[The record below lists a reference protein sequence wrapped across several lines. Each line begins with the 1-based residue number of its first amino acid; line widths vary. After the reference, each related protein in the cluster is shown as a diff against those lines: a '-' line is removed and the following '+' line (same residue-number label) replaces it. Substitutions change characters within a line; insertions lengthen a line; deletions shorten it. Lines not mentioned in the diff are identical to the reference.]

1 MEISKLINKLNEKID
16 LYLEKQK
23 QYEVGTPLHELYG
36 TKIIEL
42 RCCILDICEWAIDEI
57 TEGGK

>member
-1 MEISKLINKLNEKID
+1 MEVKKLLEKLENRLE

-23 QYEVGTPLHELYG
+23 EWEVGTPIYELYG

-42 RCCILDICEWAIDEI
+42 RCCILDVCDWTIDEI
-57 TEGGK
+57 LGGK